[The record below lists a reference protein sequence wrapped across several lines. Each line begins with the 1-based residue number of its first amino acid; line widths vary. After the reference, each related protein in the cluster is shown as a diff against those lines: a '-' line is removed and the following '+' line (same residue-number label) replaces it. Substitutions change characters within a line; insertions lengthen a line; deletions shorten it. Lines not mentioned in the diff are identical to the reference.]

1 MLGRTPSP
9 TRKAT
14 EFPPGEG
21 DVGAGTTPGGLDG
34 RSESQEHPG
43 LAFVWAR
50 LKIADLSNRLVESGN
65 NEYVQMI
72 RQTALEYGLMS
83 AHTAFVAVDSLTQT
97 AGDHGTTVTQSVPVP
112 DGTRYDT
119 TVEE

>member
-1 MLGRTPSP
+1 MAVGGPTATPQASERP
-9 TRKAT
+9 DEAQS
-14 EFPPGEG
+14 GNG
-21 DVGAGTTPGGLDG
+21 GGAD
-34 RSESQEHPG
+34 EHPG

-72 RQTALEYGLMS
+72 RQTAMEYGLMS
-83 AHTAFVAVDSLTQT
+83 AYTAFVAVDSLTQT

-112 DGTRYDT
+112 EGTRYET